1 MEMDKAIKYFQN
13 LSNLP
18 EEVDIFL
25 QSKLCSD
32 FIRELNYLYDIPEG
46 YLTDFTIDLVV
57 ENFSNEFI
65 NRINLAFVSD
75 LKIDENKA
83 SALTIDYLGRMVL
96 PISPYLKNLDIRK
109 NISRLGGDIKKFY
122 IHVEKYQNL
131 VDGYLIDE
139 VDKIIEER
147 DKHFNVNKEER
158 ALENLVGREL
168 VYTINNPSKELN
180 GGVIAVLFADAN
192 FKNVMAKRISEN
204 QEKLFSR
211 EVAVDGKRFIP
222 SIGNWINNFITV
234 NGGGFFNN
242 IVLSSYVTNS
252 KYTKNLDKIE
262 KEILIKLL
270 TLYRNV
276 KFFPQTLENVSP
288 EKWEIFPLDS
298 QKTTPF
304 NERQSLATPKSPEEQ
319 EIETLEK
326 MAAGYAL
333 GSLERR
339 AVEEEIRKMKLSIR
353 YQGVKR

>member
-1 MEMDKAIKYFQN
+1 MDKAIKYFQN

-18 EEVDIFL
+18 EEVDVFF
-25 QSKLCSD
+25 QSKLSAD
-32 FIRELNYLYDIPEG
+32 FIRELNAQYNISEG
-46 YLTDFTIDLVV
+46 YLTDFTIDLVI
-57 ENFSNEFI
+57 ENFSEEFI
-65 NRINLAFVSD
+65 DKITSVFVND
-75 LKIDENKA
+75 LKIDEKKA
-83 SALTIDYLGRMVL
+83 IALTIDYLGRMVL

-109 NISRLGGDIKKFY
+109 NINRLGGDIKRFY
-122 IHVEKYQNL
+122 THVEKYQNL
-131 VDGYLIDE
+131 IDDYVFEE
-139 VDKIIEER
+139 VDKIIVER
-147 DKHFNVNKEER
+147 EKYFDIKKEEQ
-158 ALENLVGREL
+158 ALENLVSKEL
-168 VYTINNPSKELN
+168 VYVLSNPSKELN

-353 YQGVKR
+353 YQGVKK